1 MSFNISAWAIRT
13 PIPAIMLFIV
23 LTLGGLMSFKTLPVQ
38 DFPDIEFPAVTV
50 SVSLAG
56 ATPSQLETEVTRKV
70 EDAVAALGQIDSINS
85 SITDGSSTTTIV
97 FALEKDLSEAVDE
110 VRDAVT
116 RVRSQ
121 LPADVRDPQVSKV
134 TGGQV
139 ILTMAV
145 NSETR
150 SAEDL
155 SWFIDSTVSKRLL
168 GVKDVSAITRQGG
181 ATREVQVNLNA
192 DKLKALGLTAQQV
205 TQQLRAVQQE
215 ASGGTMELG
224 GQSQSVRAVATVGS
238 VAELAQMQVAL
249 GDGRMVRLSELA
261 EVKDTI
267 APKTQ
272 TAMVGDKEVVSFQ
285 VARARGASDI
295 SVAQDVR
302 AELGKIASEFP
313 DIEITEVFNTVDRA
327 NKNYKDSMWALYEG
341 AALAILVVFLF
352 LRDWRATLVSAVAL
366 PLSVIPTFLVMD
378 MFFGFSLNMITLL
391 ALTLVVGILVD
402 DAIVEVENIVR
413 HLRMGKTPIQAA
425 AEAAAEI
432 GLAVVATTLTLVAVF
447 LPTAFMGGIPGKF
460 FSQFGWTASIAV
472 LASLL
477 VARLLTPMMAA
488 YFLKDSPH
496 HESEG
501 PIKHKY
507 LAAVRV
513 CLKNPWNTM
522 LAAGVFFA
530 GSLWIAKQLPTEFM
544 TSGDNARI
552 NVAVEL
558 APGARFEDTHI
569 VANQARKALEG
580 TPGVM
585 RIYTSVGTGVAAGAG
600 GPRSGAGGEV
610 RQATLVLSLT
620 QPEER
625 DLTQKDVERLVRE
638 RLQEVPGAKFA
649 IGSGG
654 SGEKY
659 SMRLAGDDPVA
670 LGQASAALEDGLRSL
685 PGLGAVSSTAGLLR
699 PEIVIEPKFEQM
711 ASAGVTT
718 QQIAQTIRIATSG
731 DTDTA
736 QAKLNLPERQLPI
749 RVWEGDALRHSLDS
763 LSQLT
768 VQGRTGAV
776 RLEQVATL
784 KFESGPAQITRED
797 RQRNVTV
804 SVELQGQKLGAVAAQ
819 ANQLQALQQLPPG
832 VKKAQSG
839 DLKRMG
845 ELFSSFGLAML
856 AGVLC
861 IYMLLVLLFH
871 SFGQPLTILVAL
883 PLSAGGAFGLLW
895 LGGFSM
901 SMPVLIGLL
910 MLMGIVTKNSIL
922 LVEYA
927 IVAQAN
933 RGISRNE
940 AILDACAKRAQ
951 PIVMT
956 TVAMGAGMLPIA
968 LGLNGDP
975 AFRAPMAVAVIGG
988 LITSTVLSLLVVPV
1002 VYELMDKLNHKM
1014 RRNKP
1019 AELGNH
1025 SRQD

>member
-1 MSFNISAWAIRT
+1 MNFNISAWAIRK

-23 LTLGGLMSFKTLPVQ
+23 LTLVGLMSFKTLPVQ

-50 SVSLAG
+50 NVALAG
-56 ATPSQLETEVTRKV
+56 ATPSQLETEVTRKI
-70 EDAVAALGQIDSINS
+70 EDAVAALGQIDSIS
-85 SITDGSSTTTIV
+85 SRITDGSSTTTIV

-121 LPADVRDPQVSKV
+121 LPADVRDPQVAKV

-145 NSETR
+145 NSDTR

-168 GVKDVSAITRQGG
+168 GVKDVSAVTRQGG
-181 ATREVQVNLNA
+181 VSREVQVTLDA
-192 DKLKALGLTAQQV
+192 DKLKALGITAQQV

-224 GQSQSVRAVATVGS
+224 GQSQSVRTVATVGS

-272 TAMVGDKEVVSFQ
+272 NAMVGDKEVVSFQ

-295 SVAQDVR
+295 SVAKDVR
-302 AELGKIASEFP
+302 AELTKISAEFP
-313 DIEITEVFNTVDRA
+313 GIEITEVFNTVDRA

-366 PLSVIPTFLVMD
+366 PLSVIPTFMVMEL
-378 MFFGFSLNMITLL
+378 FFGFSLNMITLL

-413 HLRMGKTPIQAA
+413 HLRMGKSPIQAA
-425 AEAAAEI
+425 TEAAAEI

-488 YFLKDSPH
+488 YFLKDSQH
-496 HESEG
+496 HESDG
-501 PIKHKY
+501 PLKHTY

-513 CLKNPWNTM
+513 CLAHPWKTL
-522 LAAGVFFA
+522 LAAGVFFM

-552 NVAVEL
+552 NVSVEL
-558 APGARFEDTHI
+558 APGARYEDTFL
-569 VANQARKALEG
+569 VANKARKALEG
-580 TPGVM
+580 TPEVT
-585 RIYTSVGTGVAAGAG
+585 RIYTSVGAGVQG
-600 GPRSGAGGEV
+600 GGGGGGQRSSGGEV

-620 QPEER
+620 QPEDR
-625 DLTQKDVERLVRE
+625 DMTQKDVERLVRE

-659 SMRLAGDDPVA
+659 SLRLAGDDPLA
-670 LGQASAALEDGLRSL
+670 LSQAADALEDGLRSIS
-685 PGLGAVSSTAGLLR
+685 GLGAVSSTAGLLR

-736 QAKLNLPERQLPI
+736 LAKLNLPERQLPI
-749 RVWEGDALRHSLDS
+749 RVWEGEALRHSLDS

-768 VQGRTGAV
+768 VQGRTGSV
-776 RLEQVATL
+776 RLEQVANL

-804 SVELQGQKLGAVAAQ
+804 SVELQGQKLGVVAAQ
-819 ANQLQALQQLPPG
+819 VNQLPALQQLPPG

-839 DLKRMG
+839 DLKRMQ
-845 ELFSSFGLAML
+845 ELFSSFGMAML

-895 LGGFSM
+895 LSGFSM

-933 RGISRNE
+933 RSITRNE

-956 TVAMGAGMLPIA
+956 TVAMGAGMMPIA

-1002 VYELMDKLNHKM
+1002 VYELMDKLKHKM
-1014 RRNKP
+1014 RRNKH
-1019 AELGNH
+1019 A
-1025 SRQD
+1025 